1 MKHVY
6 TRFFTFALI
15 SSLLAG
21 CGLRQKTAYKKSFS
35 SRPEASPPVS
45 SSEAAPVKSA
55 TDSPVTLGSF
65 ENGTYTN
72 TYAGFQCDFGDDW
85 EVATAEE
92 LQDLPDTIQEIFAD
106 TEYSDAASIY
116 TQIADMNATN
126 ATSAASINVLYTKLD
141 TTTLLR
147 HLIFS
152 EEELLDDLLDQ
163 RDLFISSYAKMGIE
177 TEAIEKVT
185 VDFLGEKRFA
195 IRATSTWADVPY
207 FSLQIPLYKVGH
219 YGVTITFSSFYED
232 ITGSLAGLF
241 YPVD

>member
-92 LQDLPDTIQEIFAD
+92 LTPYRR
-106 TEYSDAASIY
+106 YSPTQNTVTPLLSIP
-116 TQIADMNATN
+116 
-126 ATSAASINVLYTKLD
+126 K
-141 TTTLLR
+141 
-147 HLIFS
+147 
-152 EEELLDDLLDQ
+152 
-163 RDLFISSYAKMGIE
+163 
-177 TEAIEKVT
+177 
-185 VDFLGEKRFA
+185 
-195 IRATSTWADVPY
+195 
-207 FSLQIPLYKVGH
+207 LQI
-219 YGVTITFSSFYED
+219 
-232 ITGSLAGLF
+232 
-241 YPVD
+241 